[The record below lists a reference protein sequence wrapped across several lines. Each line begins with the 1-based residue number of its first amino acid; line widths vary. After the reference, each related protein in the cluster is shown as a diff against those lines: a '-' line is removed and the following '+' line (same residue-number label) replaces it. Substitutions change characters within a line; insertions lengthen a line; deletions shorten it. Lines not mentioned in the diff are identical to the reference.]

1 MYVNPQ
7 ELSTIVESLVVIHNT
22 RGYIT
27 FDDLM
32 DAADDFGLPLSQTDQ
47 LASQI
52 NGLGYKIFD
61 AKPSLNQ
68 LEEQAE
74 TTNDFNKYTDYA
86 QIDYD
91 AVYQQVL
98 KIDPGLLPLI
108 DYIKAVRPAQHGES
122 TYLFHHI
129 KSNDSARK
137 RLFDMHLRSV
147 VRIAANEVKNCDEEL
162 SDLIQ
167 IGSLGL
173 LNAIEKYDAD
183 SDTAFGSYANY
194 WIFQFVSRNTPFR
207 RNKCYFPVHIS
218 DTILSVINI
227 IDSHVCPK
235 CMGEYLLC
243 ENLISDFIQKTKK
256 KRDAAIRIIKY
267 TQHAQSMEVL
277 AEHEFENE
285 IYLSDYS
292 ICDDFMLE
300 KAQEYQKVYLIS
312 QALKSLTDKE
322 KTIIEM
328 RYGFRD
334 GTCWTLEECGA
345 YYNVTRERIRQIE
358 GKALR
363 KLKSP
368 IYAKKL
374 LDFGE

>member
-1 MYVNPQ
+1 MSQ
-7 ELSTIVESLVVIHNT
+7 REISTIVEALVVIQNT

-32 DAADDFGLPLSQTDQ
+32 DAADKFSLPLSQIDQ
-47 LASQI
+47 LASQV

-61 AKPSLNQ
+61 HKPSEKYT
-68 LEEQAE
+68 EEQGE
-74 TTNDFNKYTDYA
+74 TTNALSKYPDYA

-91 AVYQQVL
+91 KVYQEIL
-98 KIDPGLLPLI
+98 EIDPGLLPLV
-108 DYIKAVRPAQHGES
+108 DYIKGVRPAQHGES
-122 TYLFHHI
+122 AYLFRHI
-129 KSNDSARK
+129 HSNDSAVK

-147 VRIAANEVKNCDEEL
+147 VRIAVNEVKNCDEDL

-167 IGSLGL
+167 FGSLGL
-173 LNAIEKYDAD
+173 LSAIKKYDVD

-194 WIFQFVSRNTPFR
+194 WIFQFISRNTPFR

-227 IDSHVCPK
+227 IDGHICPK
-235 CMGEYLLC
+235 CMGAYLLC
-243 ENLISDFIQKTKK
+243 ENLISDIMQKTNKN
-256 KRDAAIRIIKY
+256 RDAAIRIIKC
-267 TQHAQSMEVL
+267 TQYAQSIEVL
-277 AEHEFENE
+277 AEQEFENG
-285 IYLSDYS
+285 ICLSDYS

-300 KAQEYQKVYLIS
+300 RAQEYQKVYLIS

-334 GTCWTLEECGA
+334 GTCWTLEECGT

-368 IYAKKL
+368 IYGKKL
-374 LDFGE
+374 SDFWE

>member
-1 MYVNPQ
+1 MSQ
-7 ELSTIVESLVVIHNT
+7 REISTIVESLVVIQNT

-32 DAADDFGLPLSQTDQ
+32 DAADKFSLPLSQIDQ
-47 LASQI
+47 LASQV

-61 AKPSLNQ
+61 HRPSKKQ
-68 LEEQAE
+68 TEEQGE
-74 TTNDFNKYTDYA
+74 STNELSKYPDYA

-91 AVYQQVL
+91 KVYQEIL

-108 DYIKAVRPAQHGES
+108 DYIKGVRPAQHGES
-122 TYLFHHI
+122 AYLFRHI
-129 KSNDSARK
+129 DSSDSAVK

-147 VRIAANEVKNCDEEL
+147 VRIAVNEMKNCDEDL

-167 IGSLGL
+167 FGSLGL
-173 LNAIEKYDAD
+173 LSAIEKYDVD

-194 WIFQFVSRNTPFR
+194 WIFQFISRNTPFR
-207 RNKCYFPVHIS
+207 RNKCYFPAHIS

-227 IDSHVCPK
+227 IDSHICPK
-235 CMGEYLLC
+235 CMGEYLIC
-243 ENLISDFIQKTKK
+243 ENLISDIMQKTKK
-256 KRDAAIRIIKY
+256 NRDAAIRIIEY
-267 TQHAQSMEVL
+267 TQRAQSIEVL
-277 AEHEFENE
+277 TEQEFENG

-292 ICDDFMLE
+292 VCDDFMLE
-300 KAQEYQKVYLIS
+300 RVQEYQKVYLIS

-334 GTCWTLEECGA
+334 GTCWTLEECGT

-368 IYAKKL
+368 IYGKKL
-374 LDFGE
+374 LGFWE

>member
-1 MYVNPQ
+1 MGQ
-7 ELSTIVESLVVIHNT
+7 REISTIVESLVVIQNT

-27 FDDLM
+27 YDDLM
-32 DAADDFGLPLSQTDQ
+32 DAADKFSLPLSQIDQ
-47 LASQI
+47 LASQV

-61 AKPSLNQ
+61 HKPSEKQ
-68 LEEQAE
+68 TEKQGE
-74 TTNDFNKYTDYA
+74 TTNELSKYPDYA

-91 AVYQQVL
+91 KVYQEL
-98 KIDPGLLPLI
+98 LERDPGLLQLV
-108 DYIKAVRPAQHGES
+108 DYIKGVRPAQHGES
-122 TYLFHHI
+122 AYLFRHI
-129 KSNDSARK
+129 DSNDSAVK

-147 VRIAANEVKNCDEEL
+147 VRIAVNEVKNCDEDL

-167 IGSLGL
+167 FGSLGL
-173 LNAIEKYDAD
+173 LSAIKKYDVD

-194 WIFQFVSRNTPFR
+194 WIFQFISRNTPFR

-227 IDSHVCPK
+227 IDGHICPK
-235 CMGEYLLC
+235 CTGAYLLC
-243 ENLISDFIQKTKK
+243 ENLISDIMQKTNKN
-256 KRDAAIRIIKY
+256 RDAAIRIIKY
-267 TQHAQSMEVL
+267 TQYAQSIEVL
-277 AEHEFENE
+277 AEQEFENG
-285 IYLSDYS
+285 ICLSDYS

-300 KAQEYQKVYLIS
+300 RAQEYQKVYLIS

-334 GTCWTLEECGA
+334 GTCWTLEECGT

-368 IYAKKL
+368 IYGKKL
-374 LDFGE
+374 LGFWE